1 MKLSKLTLAVVAL
14 AGAGLANAAT
24 PGNRIAV
31 SSGASATQGNLNQTI
46 VNLCTAAGGQISRYP
61 NPLSGNITTLVCSDT
76 AQLTGAAYDAKTTG
90 FINFQGLPYAE
101 FRLNVALG
109 SLGSLALVNNQPLL
123 FRNPVTNTDS
133 LTLPSG
139 VVRVGGLS
147 DLDPAR
153 GYPGSTLGQFPIQP
167 TPVAA
172 GFAQS
177 FGVGVSRQLYNAMYR
192 SQRSAGNA
200 TVNQPIPSTCPAAP
214 AADTD
219 PTVAT
224 DRPEC
229 VPTIS
234 KGQMASIMTDNGF
247 NTAYLNGANF
257 LASSLPVGTELRY
270 ARRVNTSGTQGSA
283 QVYFLGLPCADVDAL
298 PIVPEPTSHSAE
310 EPAGLFDTVINSIR
324 VLAAGGTSDVRN
336 EINST
341 TAYAIGI
348 LSGENNQV
356 GVNWRWL
363 RVQGA
368 PMSENAVPGTLVS
381 PSVPNRQSVIHGS
394 YDFYFESVSLANNAA
409 GTSFWATVLPQIDL
423 SNLPGIIPSA
433 SLQTGFSKAGASCRY
448 NSSN

>member
-1 MKLSKLTLAVVAL
+1 MKLSQLMVAIGAL
-14 AGAGLANAAT
+14 AAAGVAVAGT

-31 SSGASATQGNLNQTI
+31 SAGASATQGNLNQTI
-46 VNLCTAAGGQISRYP
+46 INLCTAAGGQISRFP
-61 NPLSGNITTLVCSDT
+61 NPLSGNFTTLVCSDT
-76 AQLTGAAYDAKTTG
+76 ANLSGAAYDAKTTG
-90 FINFQGLPYAE
+90 FINFAGLPYAE

-109 SLGSLALVNNQPLL
+109 SLGSLALINNQPLL
-123 FRNPVTNTDS
+123 FRNPVTNTDVA
-133 LTLPSG
+133 TLPSG
-139 VVRVGGLS
+139 AVRVGGLS

-153 GYPGSTLGQFPIQP
+153 GYPGTTLAQFPIQP

-200 TVNQPIPSTCPAAP
+200 TVNQPIPSTCPPAP

-219 PTVAT
+219 ATVGT

-247 NTAYLNGANF
+247 NSAYLNGANF
-257 LASSLPVGTELRY
+257 LASSLPAGTQLRY
-270 ARRVNTSGTQGSA
+270 ARRVDTSGTQGSA
-283 QVYFLGLPCADVDAL
+283 QVYFLGLPCVGIDAL
-298 PIVPEPTSHSAE
+298 PIVPEPTGDD
-310 EPAGLFDTVINSIR
+310 EPGGLRDTLINSIR

-336 EINST
+336 ELNST
-341 TAYAIGI
+341 TNYAIGI
-348 LSGENNQV
+348 LSGENNQS

-368 PMSENAVPGTLVS
+368 PMSENAVPGTLVA
-381 PSVPNRQSVIHGS
+381 PAVPNRQSVINGS
-394 YDFYFESVSLANNAA
+394 YDFYFESVSLAANSA
-409 GTSFWATVLPQIDL
+409 GTSFWATVLPQVDL
-423 SNLPGIIPSA
+423 SNLPGIVPSA
-433 SLQTGFSKAGASCRY
+433 NLQAGFNKAGASCRY